1 MALYESVIIGR
12 QDLTT
17 SQFETIV
24 NEFISV
30 IESLKGK
37 IQKKESWGLRNLAY
51 KINKNRKG
59 HYMLLNIDG
68 PADAIVEY
76 ERLMRLHEDI
86 IRFLTMRIKSVD
98 EKPSPLMSNKN
109 DRQKNVS
116 ADDISESTENLKR
129 NIIMTQ
135 FNIKREALRKPNQKR
150 KKSCPF
156 SAPNTPEIDYKD
168 LKVLTRYVSERGKI
182 IPSRISAVSA
192 KRQRELSKAIK
203 RARFL
208 ALMPYV
214 VG

>member
-30 IESLKGK
+30 IESLKGT

-86 IRFLTMRIKSVD
+86 IRFLTMRIKSLD
-98 EKPSPLMSNKN
+98 KKPSPLMSNKN

-116 ADDISESTENLKR
+116 ADDNSESTE
-129 NIIMTQ
+129 
-135 FNIKREALRKPNQKR
+135 A
-150 KKSCPF
+150 
-156 SAPNTPEIDYKD
+156 
-168 LKVLTRYVSERGKI
+168 
-182 IPSRISAVSA
+182 
-192 KRQRELSKAIK
+192 
-203 RARFL
+203 
-208 ALMPYV
+208 
-214 VG
+214 

>member
-30 IESLKGK
+30 IESLKGT

-68 PADAIVEY
+68 PADAIIEY

-116 ADDISESTENLKR
+116 ADDISEPTE
-129 NIIMTQ
+129 
-135 FNIKREALRKPNQKR
+135 
-150 KKSCPF
+150 S
-156 SAPNTPEIDYKD
+156 
-168 LKVLTRYVSERGKI
+168 
-182 IPSRISAVSA
+182 
-192 KRQRELSKAIK
+192 
-203 RARFL
+203 
-208 ALMPYV
+208 
-214 VG
+214 

>member
-12 QDLTT
+12 QDLTP

-30 IESLKGK
+30 IESLKGT
-37 IQKKESWGLRNLAY
+37 IQKQESWGLRNLAY

-59 HYMLLNIDG
+59 HYMLLNING

-109 DRQKNVS
+109 DRQKNLS
-116 ADDISESTENLKR
+116 ADDTSVSK
-129 NIIMTQ
+129 
-135 FNIKREALRKPNQKR
+135 EA
-150 KKSCPF
+150 
-156 SAPNTPEIDYKD
+156 
-168 LKVLTRYVSERGKI
+168 
-182 IPSRISAVSA
+182 
-192 KRQRELSKAIK
+192 
-203 RARFL
+203 
-208 ALMPYV
+208 
-214 VG
+214 

>member
-17 SQFETIV
+17 SQFETII

-30 IESLKGK
+30 IESLKGT

-98 EKPSPLMSNKN
+98 DKPSPLMSNKS
-109 DRQKNVS
+109 DRQKNAS
-116 ADDISESTENLKR
+116 ADDISE
-129 NIIMTQ
+129 
-135 FNIKREALRKPNQKR
+135 
-150 KKSCPF
+150 
-156 SAPNTPEIDYKD
+156 
-168 LKVLTRYVSERGKI
+168 
-182 IPSRISAVSA
+182 PSDS
-192 KRQRELSKAIK
+192 
-203 RARFL
+203 
-208 ALMPYV
+208 
-214 VG
+214 

>member
-30 IESLKGK
+30 IESLRGT

-98 EKPSPLMSNKN
+98 EKPSPLMNNKN
-109 DRQKNVS
+109 DRPKNVS
-116 ADDISESTENLKR
+116 ADDISEPTE
-129 NIIMTQ
+129 
-135 FNIKREALRKPNQKR
+135 A
-150 KKSCPF
+150 
-156 SAPNTPEIDYKD
+156 
-168 LKVLTRYVSERGKI
+168 
-182 IPSRISAVSA
+182 
-192 KRQRELSKAIK
+192 
-203 RARFL
+203 
-208 ALMPYV
+208 
-214 VG
+214 

>member
-30 IESLKGK
+30 IESLKGS
-37 IQKKESWGLRNLAY
+37 IQKQESWGLRNLAY

-98 EKPSPLMSNKN
+98 EKPSPLMNNKN
-109 DRQKNVS
+109 DRQKNLS
-116 ADDISESTENLKR
+116 ADDTSVSK
-129 NIIMTQ
+129 
-135 FNIKREALRKPNQKR
+135 EA
-150 KKSCPF
+150 
-156 SAPNTPEIDYKD
+156 
-168 LKVLTRYVSERGKI
+168 
-182 IPSRISAVSA
+182 
-192 KRQRELSKAIK
+192 
-203 RARFL
+203 
-208 ALMPYV
+208 
-214 VG
+214 

>member
-30 IESLKGK
+30 IESLKGT

-59 HYMLLNIDG
+59 HYMLLNIDA

-116 ADDISESTENLKR
+116 DDYISEPKES
-129 NIIMTQ
+129 
-135 FNIKREALRKPNQKR
+135 
-150 KKSCPF
+150 
-156 SAPNTPEIDYKD
+156 
-168 LKVLTRYVSERGKI
+168 
-182 IPSRISAVSA
+182 
-192 KRQRELSKAIK
+192 
-203 RARFL
+203 
-208 ALMPYV
+208 
-214 VG
+214 

>member
-17 SQFETIV
+17 SQFETII

-30 IESLKGK
+30 IESLKGT

-86 IRFLTMRIKSVD
+86 IRFLTMRIKAVD

-116 ADDISESTENLKR
+116 ADDISEPTE
-129 NIIMTQ
+129 
-135 FNIKREALRKPNQKR
+135 
-150 KKSCPF
+150 S
-156 SAPNTPEIDYKD
+156 
-168 LKVLTRYVSERGKI
+168 
-182 IPSRISAVSA
+182 
-192 KRQRELSKAIK
+192 
-203 RARFL
+203 
-208 ALMPYV
+208 
-214 VG
+214 

>member
-30 IESLKGK
+30 IESLKGT

-86 IRFLTMRIKSVD
+86 IRFLTMRIKAVD

-116 ADDISESTENLKR
+116 ADDISESTE
-129 NIIMTQ
+129 
-135 FNIKREALRKPNQKR
+135 A
-150 KKSCPF
+150 
-156 SAPNTPEIDYKD
+156 
-168 LKVLTRYVSERGKI
+168 
-182 IPSRISAVSA
+182 
-192 KRQRELSKAIK
+192 
-203 RARFL
+203 
-208 ALMPYV
+208 
-214 VG
+214 